1 MKLRWDKLGG
11 QLGVFFCLAG
21 LILVWAGW
29 NGAASSDEGPE
40 QFPYLLSGGVAGL
53 CLVVIGVGL
62 FVVQSQRA
70 DRAQL
75 EAHLIE
81 LHKVLETLVGV
92 PAGAAP
98 ADGAGAALV
107 VAGPTTY
114 HRRSCHLVEGRE
126 GLRAMTVAMAEAAG
140 LSPCRTCEPATLVLE

>member
-1 MKLRWDKLGG
+1 MKLRWDKLGN
-11 QLGVFFCLAG
+11 QIGVIFCLAG

-29 NGAASSDEGPE
+29 NGAASYDEGPK
-40 QFPYLLSGGVAGL
+40 QFPYLISGGIAGL

-75 EAHLIE
+75 YENLLE
-81 LHKVLETLVGV
+81 LRRILETLVGV
-92 PAGAAP
+92 PADSLTPAADP
-98 ADGAGAALV
+98 TLV

-114 HRRSCHLVEGRE
+114 HRRDCHLIEGRD
-126 GLRAMTVAMAEAAG
+126 GLRAMTPEMASAAG
-140 LSPCRTCEPATLVLE
+140 LEACRTCDPVALVLE